1 MFHTYGI
8 KAVTWPIAHASL
20 VGLETQQQK
29 LGPYTN
35 GFFWGTHFTRY
46 GTPHTLPPPNK
57 LSVLFHK
64 ISLFFCRIGLGK
76 GQESSS
82 FATSGHNWASS
93 CLFAPPPPA
102 FLPLNF
108 LCKMMSMGTHTQ
120 ETPKIVS
127 QVRNPNYGWGTMEWN
142 ECNILKQHEK
152 YITLKSLN
160 ITTWCILKKIK
171 NYGSKSKS
179 ERSL

>member
-57 LSVLFHK
+57 LSGLFHK

-93 CLFAPPPPA
+93 CLFAPPPS
-102 FLPLNF
+102 LPPSKVSLQDDVNGDPYTRDSQNS
-108 LCKMMSMGTHTQ
+108 KPG
-120 ETPKIVS
+120 EKPKLWL
-127 QVRNPNYGWGTMEWN
+127 RNNGMEWM
-142 ECNILKQHEK
+142 
-152 YITLKSLN
+152 
-160 ITTWCILKKIK
+160 
-171 NYGSKSKS
+171 
-179 ERSL
+179 